1 MNEQHNVKHQISAI
15 AHRIF
20 EMRDLCGMTAEEV
33 AGKLGITVEKY
44 QKYESGEVDIPI
56 GVVYALANIFEVDS
70 TILLTGEAARMVDY
84 TVLRAGQGT
93 EIERYHGYSF
103 TSLAVNFIGRE
114 MDPMVVKLK
123 KTDSPAEMLTHPGQ
137 EFNYVLSGK
146 IRVFL
151 GKHSFDLNVGDSIYF
166 NPSIPHEQRALT
178 DEASFLTVI
187 ND

>member
-1 MNEQHNVKHQISAI
+1 MNEQNNVKKQIGAI
-15 AHRIF
+15 AGRIA
-20 EMRDLCGMTAEEV
+20 EMRDLCGMTQGEIAE
-33 AGKLGITVEKY
+33 KLTIPVEKY
-44 QKYESGEVDIPI
+44 YKYESGEVDIPI
-56 GVVYALANIFEVDS
+56 GVVYALANIFEIDS
-70 TILLTGEAARMVDY
+70 TILLTGESARMADY
-84 TVLRAGQGT
+84 SVLRAGQGT

-123 KTDSPAEMLTHPGQ
+123 KTDSPAELLTHPGQ

-146 IRVFL
+146 IRVMI
-151 GKHSFDLNVGDSIYF
+151 GKHTFDLNEGDSIYF

>member
-1 MNEQHNVKHQISAI
+1 MNEQANVKRQISAI
-15 AHRIF
+15 AGRIL
-20 EMRDLCGMTAEEV
+20 EMRDLCSMTPEEV
-33 AGKLGITVEKY
+33 AAKLSISVDKY

-84 TVLRAGQGT
+84 TVLRAGQGS
-93 EIERYHGYSF
+93 EIIRYPGYSF

-114 MDPMVVKLK
+114 MDPMVVRLK
-123 KTDSPAEMLTHPGQ
+123 KTDSPAELLTHPGQ
-137 EFNYVLSGK
+137 EFNYVLNGK
-146 IRVFL
+146 IRVL
-151 GKHSFDLNVGDSIYF
+151 IGKHSFDLNEGDSIYF